1 METRRDPRQPLR
13 LFLVRHGETP
23 SNRELRFVG
32 TGDEPLTEQ
41 GRRQARLLAECLTR
55 LPLAAVL
62 TSPLQR
68 TAATAEAIARR
79 AGLSLTLEPRLREQ
93 DYGEWEGLTGAE
105 LRERLGH
112 TGIRGWLSDPDRMPP
127 GGESLTA
134 VAARVQEV
142 LHELREESRRDGRG
156 KTREDTDPTA
166 GEEPR
171 QVVLVSHVGPIKA
184 VLCSALGLPLSGCLR
199 FFLDPGTVS
208 VVDWGDPPMV
218 RLINSQPQPGLCPAR
233 WAEL

>member
-1 METRRDPRQPLR
+1 MGTPGDRPPLR

-23 SNRELRFVG
+23 SNRELRFLG
-32 TGDEPLTEQ
+32 TGDEALTAR

-55 LPLAAVL
+55 LPLSAVL
-62 TSPLQR
+62 ASPLQR
-68 TAATAEAIARR
+68 TAETAEVIAQR

-93 DYGEWEGLTGAE
+93 DYGEWEGLSGTD
-105 LRERLGH
+105 LRDRLGDS
-112 TGIRGWLSDPDRMPP
+112 GLRGWLADPERTPP
-127 GGESLTA
+127 GGESLAA

-142 LHELREESRRDGRG
+142 LAELRKGPR
-156 KTREDTDPTA
+156 REDGD
-166 GEEPR
+166 EPR

-184 VLCSALGLPLSGCLR
+184 LLCSALGLPLTGCLR

-208 VVDWGDPPMV
+208 VVDWGDPPTV
-218 RLINSQPQPGLCPAR
+218 RLINAQPQPGLCPAR